1 MNAFM
6 STLLFILYIISF
18 DYYLNYRFDKYDFS
32 FNYFDKFFSSFF
44 RLITNLLIK
53 NIVLSK

>member
-18 DYYLNYRFDKYDFS
+18 DYYLRFDKYDFS